1 MDGAMKIVDGMHNLE
16 VAGAIPVPATE
27 QPLKGGFLL
36 REEVPAHFSSGITRR
51 LPVGRQGAIRVSS
64 IHSLTLL

>member
-1 MDGAMKIVDGMHNLE
+1 MKIVDGMHNLE

-27 QPLKGGFLL
+27 QPLKGGFSVAG
-36 REEVPAHFSSGITRR
+36 RKVPAHFSSGITRR